1 MNVLKLTN
9 EELEELSYLLS
20 NVSYNLN
27 LNDYDSII
35 DKINEIDEIKKKQ
48 IKQLD

>member
-35 DKINEIDEIKKKQ
+35 DKINEINEIKKKQ
-48 IKQLD
+48 IK

>member
-48 IKQLD
+48 IK

>member
-9 EELEELSYLLS
+9 DELEELSYLLS

-48 IKQLD
+48 IK

>member
-9 EELEELSYLLS
+9 DELEELSYLLS

-35 DKINEIDEIKKKQ
+35 DKINEINEIKKKQ
-48 IKQLD
+48 IK